1 MSDSAWLLVMVNNLK
16 RKLILLVRLIVVGHL
31 LLLVELGLLEEC
43 LPAIGYSLQEG
54 KWHAKDTD

>member
-1 MSDSAWLLVMVNNLK
+1 M
-16 RKLILLVRLIVVGHL
+16 LVRLIVVGHL